1 MNTPITPEQFESLLQ
16 SAQYNGRVHVLDMVV
31 EAPAGTRKSQ
41 PAAHLVAWN
50 NHTAEAVRLEIIG
63 GWPVVGIRVRERA
76 GDAVVFGFGLA
87 DRNGRR
93 FAEPGQTCGRCQ
105 RPFAANEVISA
116 YDMCLDQDPCIT
128 EANRLEAEWRAQ
140 RVQRANERQVL
151 ARQQARRDGLGAQ
164 QWMLAAAANGRQTIP
179 ADVWQRAHGDP
190 EALATVKAAAIA
202 NVRRTAEEAG
212 I

>member
-1 MNTPITPEQFESLLQ
+1 MTPITPDQFEALLNT
-16 SAQYNGRVHVLDMVV
+16 AQYNGRVHVLDMVV
-31 EAPAGTRKSQ
+31 EVPAGARASQ

-50 NHTAEAVRLEIIG
+50 NHTAESIRLEIIG

-76 GDAVVFGFGLA
+76 GDDVVFGFGLA

-93 FAEPGQTCGRCQ
+93 FAEPGQTCGRCE

-116 YDMCLDQDPCIT
+116 YDCCLDDDTCVMTARAMAEARTAQRARL
-128 EANRLEAEWRAQ
+128 ANRQ
-140 RVQRANERQVL
+140 DML

-164 QWMLAAAANGRQTIP
+164 QWMLAAAANGRQAIP
-179 ADVWQRAHGDP
+179 ADKWQRAHGDAATL
-190 EALATVKAAAIA
+190 EAVKAAAIA
-202 NVRRTAEEAG
+202 NVRRTFEEAG